1 MAELSS
7 LKSLKATTFFLKEAD
22 VLNSVGESA
31 GTIEF
36 HELRILRVDFWLL
49 KGSIRFLSTQSRTF
63 LLWRSRVVGWI
74 ARVRPVSLLSR
85 RADKSCSGVTTSRL
99 IQLAF
104 SKQPVEQAVPFL
116 QPPPFSS
123 CSFLSLRL
131 LFSTAPSGS
140 RCSSRQRRM
149 APVIPLTNELV
160 SRRVSA
166 TSGKTGPT
174 RRVWPDRSTE

>member
-36 HELRILRVDFWLL
+36 HELHILRVDFWLL

-63 LLWRSRVVGWI
+63 LLWRSRVVGWM

-99 IQLAF
+99 IQLTF

-140 RCSSRQRRM
+140 RCSSWQRRM
-149 APVIPLTNELV
+149 APVIPLANELV
-160 SRRVSA
+160 NRRVSA